1 MTGFLDDPLTDLLA
15 KQTALVVQSARRL
28 GDAAVGAPAPCPGWT
43 RGHLLTHLARN
54 ADGLVNVAH
63 SAVTGV
69 PVPMYASAEARNA
82 DVEAGAGRPARE
94 LTDDLERSAARL
106 ADELDQVPDDALDL
120 QVPSGRGPTIRV
132 GDVPWVRLREVVY
145 HHVDLDA
152 GYGFADAPQEVV
164 VAGLRECVPRLAEV
178 TTPVEV
184 TAELPGAADPVVLR
198 LGTGEPRLAVHGP
211 SWDVLAWLTGRSDGA
226 GLRTG
231 SGAALPALPSWG

>member
-1 MTGFLDDPLTDLLA
+1 MTGFPDDPLTDLLA

-28 GDAAVGAPAPCPGWT
+28 DDAAVRAPSLCPGWT

-82 DVEAGAGRPARE
+82 DVEAGASRPARE

-164 VAGLRECVPRLAEV
+164 VAGLRECVPRLAGG
-178 TTPVEV
+178 TTPLEV
-184 TAELPGAADPVVLR
+184 TAELAGAADPVVLHV
-198 LGTGEPRLAVHGP
+198 GTGEPRLVVRGP
-211 SWDVLAWLTGRSDGA
+211 APEVLAWLTGRSA
-226 GLRTG
+226 GEPLQVEGGGT
-231 SGAALPALPSWG
+231 LPELPSWG